1 MAKQFQYGKEEKLKS
16 RKLTEQLFRQGRSF
30 SIFPLKVFFM
40 PVGGQ
45 LDFPVKAGM
54 GTSSRNFKK
63 ATDRNRV
70 KRLLREAYR
79 VEKAVLTDYAKANQK
94 QVAIFF
100 LYIDKSLPEY
110 MVIKSKMAIAI
121 GKLIKQ
127 LHEMAAAN
135 T

>member
-1 MAKQFQYGKEEKLKS
+1 
-16 RKLTEQLFRQGRSF
+16 
-30 SIFPLKVFFM
+30 M

>member
-1 MAKQFQYGKEEKLKS
+1 
-16 RKLTEQLFRQGRSF
+16 
-30 SIFPLKVFFM
+30 M
-40 PVGGQ
+40 PISEPM
-45 LDFPVKAGM
+45 DFPVKAGV

-79 VEKAVLTDYAKANQK
+79 AEKTALTDYASANQK
-94 QVAIFF
+94 QVTIFF
-100 LYIDKSLPEY
+100 LYIDKVLPEY
-110 MVIKSKMAIAI
+110 TLIQSKMPLAI

-127 LHEMAAAN
+127 LHEVAAAN

>member
-1 MAKQFQYGKEEKLKS
+1 MAKQFSYGKEEKLKS
-16 RKLTEQLFRQGRSF
+16 RKLTEQLFKQGKSF
-30 SIFPLKVFFM
+30 TMFPLKVFYM
-40 PVGGQ
+40 PITEK
-45 LDFPVKAGM
+45 LDFPVKTGV

-79 VEKAVLTDYAKANQK
+79 TEKTVLTDYAKANKK

-100 LYIDKSLPEY
+100 LYIDKVLPEY
-110 MVIKSKMAIAI
+110 TLIKSKMPLAI

-127 LHEMAAAN
+127 LHEVAAAN